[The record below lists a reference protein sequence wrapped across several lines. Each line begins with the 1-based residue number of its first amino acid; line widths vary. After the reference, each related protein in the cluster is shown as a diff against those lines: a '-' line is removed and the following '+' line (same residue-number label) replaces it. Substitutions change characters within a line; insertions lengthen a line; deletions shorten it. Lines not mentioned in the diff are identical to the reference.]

1 MEQEISSDDLMGTS
15 SGSVR
20 EKTMIA
26 SSFSIKGDLVAQE
39 DTLIQG
45 RVDGSILV
53 EKHTVRIGREGRV
66 SGEILAR
73 KIVVDGKTKG
83 QLSATETVVLRKN
96 AEVEGEIL
104 SPQVVM
110 EEGCK
115 FNGKVK
121 MEVGTISGKSK

>member
-1 MEQEISSDDLMGTS
+1 MEHETNSDDLTKS
-15 SGSVR
+15 STGSMR

-53 EKHTVRIGREGRV
+53 EKHTVQIGKEGRV
-66 SGEILAR
+66 SGKILAR
-73 KIVVDGKTKG
+73 KIVVDGRTDG
-83 QLSATETVVLRKN
+83 QLNATETVVLRKN

-121 MEVGTISGKSK
+121 MEVGTTSGRSK

>member
-1 MEQEISSDDLMGTS
+1 MEQKTHSDDLTKS
-15 SGSVR
+15 STEPMH

-26 SSFSIKGDLVAQE
+26 SSFSIDGDLVAQE

-53 EKHTVRIGREGRV
+53 EKHTVRIGREGQV

-73 KIVVDGKTKG
+73 KIVVDGKTDG
-83 QLSATETVVLRKN
+83 QLSAKETVVLRKN

-104 SPQVVM
+104 SPRVVM
-110 EEGCK
+110 EDGCK
-115 FNGKVK
+115 FNGTVK
-121 MEVGTISGKSK
+121 MEGGA